1 MLESKKQS
9 HKQSW
14 VRNVLRTVGQG
25 IQPRPKSL
33 MLKRPQ
39 RLIQEVKPDKKI
51 YKHAAGIKTYYG
63 LASNLFEAAK
73 QNTDFNLCH

>member
-1 MLESKKQS
+1 MLESKKQG

-33 MLKRPQ
+33 ILKKLQ
-39 RLIQEVKPDKKI
+39 SLIQAVEPVQKS
-51 YKHAAGIKTYYG
+51 YKHASGIKTHYG
-63 LASNLFEAAK
+63 LVSNWFGAAK
-73 QNTDFNLCH
+73 KH

>member
-1 MLESKKQS
+1 MLESKKYS

-33 MLKRPQ
+33 ILKRPQ
-39 RLIQEVKPDKKI
+39 RLIQAVKPDKKI

-63 LASNLFEAAK
+63 VVSNLFEAAQK
-73 QNTDFNLCH
+73 H